1 MSALSIIIPV
11 LNEEHFL
18 ATNKERLVSLLQ
30 EGHEILAVDGGS
42 QDNSVNIARE
52 LGCRIFRTRAS
63 RGHQLGFGANHS
75 KNDVLLFL
83 HADTHLP
90 SHAAQM
96 ITQTL
101 AEPELLWG
109 RFDVRFSNPHPVFRV
124 IAWFMNKRSCLTGI
138 VTGDHALF
146 IKRKLYFSCGGY
158 MDVPL
163 MEDVEF
169 CRRLKKHAP
178 PVCLSGE
185 VVTSSRRWEQN
196 GILKTVMT
204 MWWLRLMFF
213 LGQSPEKLARL
224 YR

>member
-1 MSALSIIIPV
+1 MSGLSIIIPV
-11 LNEEHFL
+11 LNEERFL
-18 ATNKERLVSLLQ
+18 TRNKERLVSLLQ
-30 EGHEILAVDGGS
+30 EGHEILVVDGGS
-42 QDNSVNIARE
+42 RDDSANIARE
-52 LGCRIFRTRAS
+52 LGCKVFCTRPS
-63 RGHQLGFGANHS
+63 RGHQLDYGANHS

-90 SHAAQM
+90 SHAAQV
-96 ITQTL
+96 IVQVLTR
-101 AEPELLWG
+101 PEQLWG
-109 RFDVRFSNPHPVFRV
+109 RFDVRFSNPHPVFQV

-158 MDVPL
+158 MDIPL

-169 CRRLKKHAP
+169 CRRLKKRAS
-178 PVCLSGE
+178 PVCLSEE

-196 GILKTVMT
+196 GILKTIIT

-213 LGQSPEKLARL
+213 LGRSPEKLTGL

>member
-1 MSALSIIIPV
+1 MSGLSIIIPV

-18 ATNKERLVSLLQ
+18 AVNKERLVSLLQ
-30 EGHEILAVDGGS
+30 EGHEILIVDGGS
-42 QDNSVNIARE
+42 QDDSVSIARS
-52 LGCRIFRTRAS
+52 LGCEVFCTRAS
-63 RGHQLGFGANHS
+63 RGHQLGYGANRS

-90 SHAAQM
+90 SHTAKMVAQA
-96 ITQTL
+96 L
-101 AEPELLWG
+101 VGPEQRWG

-146 IKRKLYFSCGGY
+146 IKRELYFSCGGY
-158 MDVPL
+158 RDVPL
-163 MEDVEF
+163 MEDVEL
-169 CRRLKKHAP
+169 CRRLKKHAS
-178 PVCLSGE
+178 PVCLSEE

-196 GILKTVMT
+196 GIFKTVIM

-213 LGQSPEKLARL
+213 FGWSPEKLARL

>member
-1 MSALSIIIPV
+1 MSGLSIIIPV
-11 LNEEHFL
+11 LNEERFL
-18 ATNKERLVSLLQ
+18 DGNKERFVSLLQ
-30 EGHEILAVDGGS
+30 EGHEILVVDGGS
-42 QDNSVNIARE
+42 RDNSANIARA
-52 LGCRIFRTRAS
+52 LGCRVFCTRAS
-63 RGHQLGFGANHS
+63 RGHQLGYGASHS

-90 SHAAQM
+90 PHAAQV
-96 ITQTL
+96 IARAL
-101 AEPELLWG
+101 ARPEQLWG
-109 RFDVRFSNPHPVFRV
+109 RFDVRLSNPRPAFRV
-124 IAWFMNKRSCLTGI
+124 IAWFMNRRSCLTGI
-138 VTGDHALF
+138 ATGDHALF
-146 IKRKLYFSCGGY
+146 IRRELYFSCGGY
-158 MDVPL
+158 LDVPL

-178 PVCLSGE
+178 PVCLSEE

-196 GILKTVMT
+196 GILKTVIT